1 MMTIDRPIL
10 IGLGCSTSADADE
23 ILALV
28 QVCLIE
34 ANCQADQIV
43 ALASH
48 TRKTASRALADTAHH
63 LGVPLF
69 FLSDEAVAPNIASTC
84 EAVAAA
90 AGPLLL
96 PKRKSHFATCAIA
109 ECAPGLVLERL
120 VQPGSANAAM
130 AASISA
136 TSVAG
141 P

>member
-1 MMTIDRPIL
+1 MMTNDRPIL

-23 ILALV
+23 VLALV
-28 QVCLIE
+28 QACLVE

-48 TRKTASRALADTAHH
+48 TRKAGSRALADAADYFG
-63 LGVPLF
+63 LPLL
-69 FLSDEAVAPNIASTC
+69 FLDDEMVSPNIASTC
-84 EAVAAA
+84 ESVAAA

-96 PKRKSHFATCAIA
+96 AKRKSRFATCAIA
-109 ECAPGLVLERL
+109 QCTPSFTQERL
-120 VQPGSANAAM
+120 VQPGSANAAI
-130 AASISA
+130 AASMSA